1 MTSSLTLACVVELW
15 PPVCAPTLGRAVED
29 QPQRPHEI
37 DVPHVLAGLRA
48 DEEQLA
54 APEVVD
60 LSVAAGGDRSHR
72 HFFAR
77 GRLRLV
83 GTGGGVVWGKEQNR
97 SALRGHS
104 LDLPAKVDLGLQE
117 LVARPAVLV
126 RLAGKAHLVQRFLYF
141 GCHLA

>member
-60 LSVAAGGDRSHR
+60 LSVAAGEDRSHR
-72 HFFAR
+72 HLIAV
-77 GRLRLV
+77 GRLGLGVTGV
-83 GTGGGVVWGKEQNR
+83 GVFCGREQTR
-97 SALRGHS
+97 VAPAAGLRVRAEALH
-104 LDLPAKVDLGLQE
+104 
-117 LVARPAVLV
+117 RPP
-126 RLAGKAHLVQRFLYF
+126 G
-141 GCHLA
+141 